1 MFGVLRLGEQVSL
14 GHQRIL
20 YIGFAVLISLWFAN
34 DVRNQ
39 LTDAPL
45 RWDAYQNVKIAYKFV
60 HTGAFTF
67 SKSGEARKAMRRE
80 PVPILAISALLVLHP
95 SFTQYK
101 STDLENGHLT
111 RTVKLVNVFWA
122 FLAAMFIFLL
132 CSELFSKPF
141 VAGGAGLCS
150 LVISDMTFLSNNMV
164 RDSLF
169 TELPAAALLLVA
181 AWCAVRFLR
190 VKTMWRAVALGIA
203 LGLLALTKASFF
215 SVGLGF
221 IVLLAFVER
230 VELIHGNGTLSPWQM
245 RKLYALL
252 LLACLATVAP
262 WVVRNAISYGRPE
275 LIAGRGEGIIGLRL
289 MLSELPWRG
298 VLYASTPPP
307 LRDRLETV
315 LGYTPADLESGGRLG
330 LFRTHPER
338 QWVTFESE
346 KNAEGYQGTTEQ
358 WLKRKAILS
367 VVNHP
372 LDYLASVGLFAYRGI
387 WFMRPSG
394 LAQRLDPMV
403 FYALNAL
410 SLLCLLGVF
419 FGGLIAGNRVLVGA
433 FGLAVGAFIFYS
445 ALSYGLP
452 RYSAPITPFAVIAV
466 FWALHYLAKSL
477 LGWLR
482 QPSQAV
488 A

>member
-1 MFGVLRLGEQVSL
+1 MEMRPYRLG
-14 GHQRIL
+14 RC
-20 YIGFAVLISLWFAN
+20 
-34 DVRNQ
+34 
-39 LTDAPL
+39 
-45 RWDAYQNVKIAYKFV
+45 
-60 HTGAFTF
+60 
-67 SKSGEARKAMRRE
+67 
-80 PVPILAISALLVLHP
+80 
-95 SFTQYK
+95 
-101 STDLENGHLT
+101 ENYT
-111 RTVKLVNVFWA
+111 
-122 FLAAMFIFLL
+122 
-132 CSELFSKPF
+132 
-141 VAGGAGLCS
+141 
-150 LVISDMTFLSNNMV
+150 
-164 RDSLF
+164 
-169 TELPAAALLLVA
+169 
-181 AWCAVRFLR
+181 
-190 VKTMWRAVALGIA
+190 
-203 LGLLALTKASFF
+203 
-215 SVGLGF
+215 
-221 IVLLAFVER
+221 
-230 VELIHGNGTLSPWQM
+230 
-245 RKLYALL
+245 LL

-338 QWVTFESE
+338 QRVTFESE
-346 KNAEGYQGTTEQ
+346 KNAEGYQGITEQ